1 MNKMSKFN
9 SRLGFVFSLLP
20 FVLLLLFLFFPELSL
35 AEEPL
40 ELGTTEAVNPAIDTG
55 DTAWML
61 TSTVLV
67 LMMTIPGLFLFYGG
81 LVRAKNA
88 LGTIMHSF
96 IIVALVSIQW
106 VLIGYTL
113 AFGPDL
119 SGIIGNLEWLGL
131 NGVGPLP
138 FGGYAST
145 VPHYV
150 FMAFQMTF
158 AVITVALITGAFAER
173 IKFST
178 FIVFVLL
185 WTTIIYD
192 PLAHWVWGGG
202 WIGAMGALDF
212 AGGTVVH
219 ISSGAAAL
227 AAALLV
233 GKRIG
238 YGREPMPPHFLP
250 YSVIGASLL
259 WVGWFGF
266 NAGSSLAAD
275 GLASIAFVT
284 TNTAAA
290 AAVLGWVL
298 TEWIVRGKPTV
309 LGAASGAVTG
319 LVAITPAAGFV
330 SPLSSIVIGFVAG
343 FLCFNAVNLK
353 PRLGYDDSLDVV
365 GVHGV
370 GGTWGAL
377 ATGLFASTAVNPDG
391 GNGLFFGDSHQF
403 VVQFISVVATWVFAF
418 VGTAVIMVVLKA
430 VMGLRV
436 SGELESEGL
445 DLGEHGEVAYA
456 GFQVV
461 HGYGLTEGKA
471 RELGEEQ

>member
-1 MNKMSKFN
+1 M
-9 SRLGFVFSLLP
+9 SRLGSRIGLILSALP
-20 FVLLLLFLFFPELSL
+20 FVLLLLVLCVPELSHG
-35 AEEPL
+35 EEPL
-40 ELGTTEAVNPAIDTG
+40 EYGATETLTPAIDTG

-61 TSTVLV
+61 TSTLLV

-96 IIVALVSIQW
+96 MIVALVSIQW
-106 VLIGYTL
+106 VLIGYTI
-113 AFGPDL
+113 AFGPDI
-119 SGIIGNLEWLGL
+119 SGIIGNLDWIGL
-131 NGVGPLP
+131 NGIGPEP
-138 FGGYAST
+138 SDVYAT
-145 VPHYV
+145 TIPQYL
-150 FMAFQMTF
+150 FMAYQMTF
-158 AVITVALITGAFAER
+158 AIITVALITGAFAER
-173 IKFST
+173 VKFGA

-185 WTTIIYD
+185 WTTFIYD

-227 AAALLV
+227 AAAFMF

-266 NAGSSLAAD
+266 NAGSALSSG
-275 GLASIAFVT
+275 GLASIAFVS
-284 TNTAAA
+284 TNTATAA
-290 AAVLGWVL
+290 AILGWVF
-298 TEWIVRGKPTV
+298 TEWIVRDKPTV
-309 LGAASGAVTG
+309 LGAATGAVAG

-330 SPLSSIVIGFVAG
+330 SPLSAIVIGLVAG
-343 FLCFNAVNLK
+343 FLCFYAVNFK

-403 VVQFISVVATWVFAF
+403 VIQLISVVATWVFSFA
-418 VGTAVIMVVLKA
+418 GTMVILAVIKA
-430 VMGLRV
+430 VMGLRLTT
-436 SGELESEGL
+436 EEEMEGL
-445 DLGEHGEVAYA
+445 DVSEHGEEAYA
-456 GFQVV
+456 GFQMA
-461 HGYGLTEGKA
+461 HGYGLAEERTQES
-471 RELGEEQ
+471 GEDE

>member
-1 MNKMSKFN
+1 MSKLG
-9 SRLGFVFSLLP
+9 SRIGFILSFLP
-20 FVLLLLFLFFPELSL
+20 LFLLFLVLFFPELSH

-40 ELGTTEAVNPAIDTG
+40 EYGATETVKPAIDTG

-61 TSTVLV
+61 TSTLLV

-96 IIVALVSIQW
+96 MIVALVSIQW

-113 AFGPDL
+113 AFGPDI
-119 SGIIGNLEWLGL
+119 SGIIGNLDWLGL
-131 NGVGPLP
+131 NGVGPTP
-138 FGGYAST
+138 SDVYATSI
-145 VPHYV
+145 PQYV
-150 FMAFQMTF
+150 FMAYQLTF

-173 IKFST
+173 VKFSA

-185 WTTIIYD
+185 WTTFIYD

-202 WIGAMGALDF
+202 WMGAMGALDF

-227 AAALLV
+227 AAAFMF

-238 YGREPMPPHFLP
+238 YGREPMPLHFLP

-266 NAGSSLAAD
+266 NAGSALSSG
-275 GLASIAFVT
+275 GLASIAFVS
-284 TNTAAA
+284 TNTATA
-290 AAVLGWVL
+290 AAVIGWVF
-298 TEWIVRGKPTV
+298 TEWTLRGKPTV
-309 LGAASGAVTG
+309 LGAASGAVAG

-330 SPLSSIVIGFVAG
+330 SPMSAIVIGLVAG
-343 FLCFNAVNLK
+343 FLCFFAVNFK

-391 GNGLFFGDSHQF
+391 GNGLFFGDPHQF
-403 VVQFISVVATWVFAF
+403 VIQLISVVATWVFSFA
-418 VGTAVIMVVLKA
+418 GTMVILAVIKA
-430 VMGLRV
+430 VMGLRL
-436 SGELESEGL
+436 SSENEMEGL
-445 DLGEHGEVAYA
+445 DVSEHGEEAYA
-456 GFQVV
+456 GFQMA
-461 HGYGLTEGKA
+461 HGYGLAEGMTE
-471 RELGEEQ
+471 EYEEAE

>member
-1 MNKMSKFN
+1 MINKALKRIF
-9 SRLGFVFSLLP
+9 LP
-20 FVLLLLFLFFPELSL
+20 FLTILLLIP
-35 AEEPL
+35 
-40 ELGTTEAVNPAIDTG
+40 GTAFAQEGLDTG

-61 TSTVLV
+61 TATVLV
-67 LMMTIPGLFLFYGG
+67 LMMTLPGLFLFYGG

-96 IIVALVSIQW
+96 MIVALVSVQW

-113 AFGPDL
+113 SFGPDVL
-119 SGIIGNLEWLGL
+119 GIIGNLDWLGL
-131 NGVGPLP
+131 SGVGPEP
-138 FGGYAST
+138 SGYAET
-145 VPHYV
+145 IPHYV

-158 AVITVALITGAFAER
+158 AIITVALITGAFAER

-178 FIVFVLL
+178 FIIFVLI

-202 WIGAMGALDF
+202 WIGTMGALDF

-219 ISSGAAAL
+219 ISSGATAL
-227 AAALLV
+227 AAALIF

-250 YSVIGASLL
+250 FSIIGASLL

-290 AAVLGWVL
+290 AAVLGWVF
-298 TEWIVRGKPTV
+298 TEWISRGKPTV
-309 LGAASGAVTG
+309 LGAATGAVTG

-330 SPLSSIVIGFVAG
+330 SPLSALLIGLVAG
-343 FLCFNAVNLK
+343 ILCYAAVNMK
-353 PRLGYDDSLDVV
+353 TRLGYDDSLDVV

-370 GGTWGAL
+370 GGTWGCL
-377 ATGLFASTAVNPDG
+377 ATGLFASTAVNPGG
-391 GNGLFFGDSHQF
+391 GNGLFFGNPDQF
-403 VVQFISVVATWVFAF
+403 VIQLISVVATWVFAF
-418 VGTAVIMVVLKA
+418 GGTVVILYVLKA
-430 VMGLRV
+430 IMGLRV
-436 SGELESEGL
+436 SAEEEATGL
-445 DLGEHGEVAYA
+445 DLSEHGEVAYA

-461 HGYGLTEGKA
+461 HGFGTTEDKD
-471 RELGEEQ
+471 Q